1 MKAHYLSNREA
12 KVARQYAAGIITKQA
27 ELAAQRAQYLW
38 MAAMLNA
45 GLSAK
50 TVNRCMIELQAVAE
64 TYAACVNGED
74 HDGDCRLARELMAR
88 GVQVE
93 WLPEEQ

>member
-1 MKAHYLSNREA
+1 
-12 KVARQYAAGIITKQA
+12 
-27 ELAAQRAQYLW
+27 
-38 MAAMLNA
+38 MLNA

-50 TVNRCMIELQAVAE
+50 TVNRCMAELQAVAE

-74 HDGDCRLARELMAR
+74 HDGDFRLARELMAR

>member
-12 KVARQYAAGIITKQA
+12 KVARQYAAGLITKQA
-27 ELAAQRAQYLW
+27 ELAAQRAQYLC
-38 MAAMLNA
+38 MA
-45 GLSAK
+45 
-50 TVNRCMIELQAVAE
+50 ELQAVAE

-74 HDGDCRLARELMAR
+74 HDGDFRLARELMAR

>member
-12 KVARQYAAGIITKQA
+12 KVARQYASGLITKQA

-50 TVNRCMIELQAVAE
+50 TVNRCMA
-64 TYAACVNGED
+64 
-74 HDGDCRLARELMAR
+74 
-88 GVQVE
+88 
-93 WLPEEQ
+93 

>member
-50 TVNRCMIELQAVAE
+50 TVNRCRWSG
-64 TYAACVNGED
+64 CRKSNN
-74 HDGDCRLARELMAR
+74 DGKPPGGAKRSKARR
-88 GVQVE
+88 GAGSPQRA
-93 WLPEEQ
+93 L

>member
-12 KVARQYAAGIITKQA
+12 KVARQYAAGLITKQA

-38 MAAMLNA
+38 MADMLNA

-50 TVNRCMIELQAVAE
+50 TVNR
-64 TYAACVNGED
+64 
-74 HDGDCRLARELMAR
+74 
-88 GVQVE
+88 
-93 WLPEEQ
+93 